1 MATTTE
7 HNLYG
12 TNVSL
17 SVKRAVSSKYKKKS
31 GFVYPLMSKFDTVT
45 GGALQK
51 NTSQKGYFSK
61 SYGIPLIENNLKQLI
76 LCERG
81 SRVMLPDFG
90 LSLQKYL
97 FEPMDET
104 TYFLI
109 KNDILEVLN
118 KYFTIVNVITLGVF
132 SNVKKNII
140 SPEKNELLI
149 KLTLQLMD
157 ESLDIFDV
165 QVNIG

>member
-17 SVKRAVSSKYKKKS
+17 SVKRVTSSKYKKKS

-97 FEPMDET
+97 FEPLDET

-109 KNDILEVLN
+109 KHDILRTLRT
-118 KYFTIVNVITLGVF
+118 YFSIVNVISLRVL
-132 SNVKKNII
+132 SNLKNDLR
-140 SPEKNELLI
+140 SPEKNQLLI
-149 KLTLQLMD
+149 TLTLQLMD

>member
-12 TNVSL
+12 TDVSL
-17 SVKRAVSSKYKKKS
+17 SVKRVASSKYKKKS
-31 GFVYPLMSKFDTVT
+31 GFVYPLMSKFDTAT

-97 FEPMDET
+97 FEPLDET

-109 KNDILEVLN
+109 KHDILRSLRT
-118 KYFTIVNVITLGVF
+118 YFSFVNVISLRVL
-132 SNVKKNII
+132 SNLQNNMR
-140 SPEKNELLI
+140 SPEKNQLLI
-149 KLTLQLMD
+149 TLTLQLMD

>member
-61 SYGIPLIENNLKQLI
+61 SYGIPLIENNLRQLI
-76 LCERG
+76 LCEKG
-81 SRVMLPDFG
+81 SRIMLPDYG

-109 KNDILEVLN
+109 KNEILEVLN

-132 SNVKKNII
+132 SNVKKNTI

>member
-17 SVKRAVSSKYKKKS
+17 SVKRAVSSKYKKKN
-31 GFVYPLMSKFDTVT
+31 GFVYPLIGKLDTVT

-61 SYGIPLIENNLKQLI
+61 SYGIPLIENNLRQLI
-76 LCERG
+76 LCEKG
-81 SRVMLPDFG
+81 SRIMLPDYG

-97 FEPMDET
+97 FEPLDET

-109 KNDILEVLN
+109 KNEILEVLN

-132 SNVKKNII
+132 SNVKKNTI

>member
-17 SVKRAVSSKYKKKS
+17 SVKRVASSKYKKKS
-31 GFVYPLMSKFDTVT
+31 GFVYPLIGKFDTVT

-51 NTSQKGYFSK
+51 NTSQKGYFNTA
-61 SYGIPLIENNLKQLI
+61 YGVNLIRNNLRQLI
-76 LCERG
+76 LCEKG
-81 SRVMLPDFG
+81 SRIMLPDYG
-90 LSLQKYL
+90 LSLNKYL
-97 FEPMDET
+97 FEPLDET
-104 TYFLI
+104 TYYLI
-109 KNDILEVLN
+109 KNDILKTLHT
-118 KYFTIVNVITLGVF
+118 YFSIVKVISLRVF
-132 SNVKKNII
+132 SDLNNNSR

-149 KLTLQLMD
+149 TLTLQLLD

>member
-12 TNVSL
+12 SNVSL
-17 SVKRAVSSKYKKKS
+17 SVKRVTSSKYKKKS

-61 SYGIPLIENNLKQLI
+61 SYGIPLIENNLRQLI
-76 LCERG
+76 LCEKG
-81 SRVMLPDFG
+81 SRIMLPDYG

-109 KNDILEVLN
+109 KNEILEVLN

-132 SNVKKNII
+132 SNVKKNTV

>member
-1 MATTTE
+1 MAITTE

-17 SVKRAVSSKYKKKS
+17 SVKRVVSSKYKKKN
-31 GFVYPLMSKFDTVT
+31 GFAYPLIGKFETVT

-51 NTSQKGYFSK
+51 NTSQKGYFNTA
-61 SYGIPLIENNLKQLI
+61 YGVSLIRNNLRQLI
-76 LCERG
+76 LCEKG
-81 SRVMLPDFG
+81 SRIMLPDYG

-97 FEPMDET
+97 FEPLDET

-109 KNDILEVLN
+109 KNDILRTLRT
-118 KYFTIVNVITLGVF
+118 YFSMVNVISLRVL
-132 SNVKKNII
+132 SNLQNDMR
-140 SPEKNELLI
+140 SPEKNQLLVT
-149 KLTLQLMD
+149 LTLQLMD

>member
-12 TNVSL
+12 TDVSL
-17 SVKRAVSSKYKKKS
+17 SVKRVASSKYKKKS
-31 GFVYPLMSKFDTVT
+31 GFVYPLIGKFETVT

-51 NTSQKGYFSK
+51 NTSQKGYFNTA
-61 SYGIPLIENNLKQLI
+61 YGVSLIRNNLRQLI
-76 LCERG
+76 LCEKG
-81 SRVMLPDFG
+81 SRIMLPDYG

-97 FEPMDET
+97 FEPLDET

-109 KNDILEVLN
+109 KNDILRTLRT
-118 KYFTIVNVITLGVF
+118 YFSMVNVISLRVL
-132 SNVKKNII
+132 SNLQNDMR
-140 SPEKNELLI
+140 SPEKNQLLVT
-149 KLTLQLMD
+149 LTLQLMD

>member
-17 SVKRAVSSKYKKKS
+17 SVKRVTSSKYKKKS
-31 GFVYPLMSKFDTVT
+31 GFVYPLMSKFDTAT

-61 SYGIPLIENNLKQLI
+61 SYGIPLIENNLRQLI
-76 LCERG
+76 LCEKG
-81 SRVMLPDFG
+81 SRIMLPDYG

-109 KNDILEVLN
+109 KNEILEVLN

-132 SNVKKNII
+132 SNVKKNTV

>member
-51 NTSQKGYFSK
+51 NTSQKGYFNK
-61 SYGIPLIENNLKQLI
+61 AYGIPLIENNLKQLI

-132 SNVKKNII
+132 SNVKKNTI

>member
-12 TNVSL
+12 TDVSL
-17 SVKRAVSSKYKKKS
+17 SVKRVASTKYKKKS
-31 GFVYPLMSKFDTVT
+31 GFVYPLIGKFETVT

-51 NTSQKGYFSK
+51 NTNQKGYFNSA
-61 SYGIPLIENNLKQLI
+61 YGVNLIRNNLRQLI
-76 LCERG
+76 LCEKG
-81 SRVMLPDFG
+81 SRIMLPDYG

-109 KNDILEVLN
+109 KNEILEVLN

-132 SNVKKNII
+132 SNVKKNTI

>member
-12 TNVSL
+12 TDVSL
-17 SVKRAVSSKYKKKS
+17 SVKRVASSKYKKKS
-31 GFVYPLMSKFDTVT
+31 GFVYPLIGKFETVT

-51 NTSQKGYFSK
+51 NTNQKGYFNSA
-61 SYGIPLIENNLKQLI
+61 YGVNLIRNNLRQLI
-76 LCERG
+76 LCEKGARI
-81 SRVMLPDFG
+81 MLPNYG
-90 LSLQKYL
+90 LSLDKYL
-97 FEPMDET
+97 FEPLDET

-109 KNDILEVLN
+109 KNDILRTL
-118 KYFTIVNVITLGVF
+118 KTYFSIVNVINLGVF
-132 SNVKKNII
+132 ANTTKAVENQLI
-140 SPEKNELLI
+140 I